1 MTRNEGIIRRFGE
14 IELRIGNNDESGLG
28 IAHFRL
34 NPLVGYYPGYNTDP
48 VASFGPL
55 GKVRG
60 RYLTLQRINRNY
72 LDASEIYVYNE
83 K

>member
-28 IAHFRL
+28 IAHFRF

-55 GKVRG
+55 PSGQGARQIPDPSANQQKVP
-60 RYLTLQRINRNY
+60 
-72 LDASEIYVYNE
+72 
-83 K
+83 